1 MKSILWILAT
11 LSILS
16 SVKNKT
22 LVRKGGITNEGFGS
36 YVQHIK
42 TSIIMASYYD
52 LDLVVETTVKSS
64 HGFHAVGKEFIPDM
78 YDCIAPWLW
87 KRFSEAFTK
96 SFEVMSTYP
105 ISKQIHE
112 EAFRQLTETTS
123 LKSRP
128 NIRIGIHRRWGDVRK
143 NSQLVSD
150 IRSIGLG
157 EILLAM
163 ENIVKMF
170 GSSHKLSFFIFM
182 ERSDEATR
190 KFFESLQVTVVD
202 THNDYYEL
210 FLYST
215 MDIYIQGFSAFGILG
230 SSIHHPKLQKVILTD
245 IKNDVRYKYN
255 FYEFNK
261 VYNYSD
267 MFELPG

>member
-1 MKSILWILAT
+1 MQIDQFQFFSPKSC
-11 LSILS
+11 
-16 SVKNKT
+16 
-22 LVRKGGITNEGFGS
+22 RITGS
-36 YVQHIK
+36 YNITKMCQEMGMDWMERVREDNSKNHCDI
-42 TSIIMASYYD
+42 T
-52 LDLVVETTVKSS
+52 
-64 HGFHAVGKEFIPDM
+64 FHAVGKEFIPDM